1 MSIEIDKL
9 LLEVEQE
16 LDSISEKNIEDN
28 KELLNRISDGDLA
41 NTAYGKKIR
50 SLKINDVV

>member
-1 MSIEIDKL
+1 MSVQIDKL

-16 LDSISEKNIEDN
+16 LESISEKNIEDN
-28 KELLNRISDGDLA
+28 KELLERISDGDLA

-50 SLKINDVV
+50 SLKIKDVI